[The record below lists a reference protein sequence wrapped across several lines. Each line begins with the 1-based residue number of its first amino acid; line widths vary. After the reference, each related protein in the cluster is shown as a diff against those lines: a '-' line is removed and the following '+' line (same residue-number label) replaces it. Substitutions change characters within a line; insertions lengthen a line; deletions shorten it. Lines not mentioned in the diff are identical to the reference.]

1 MVPLHSWANCS
12 PQNWFP
18 SKCQSL
24 TKRCQ
29 QHPAALKREWSS
41 PTLTSL
47 HLAGVL
53 SGVTSFLYTHPSL
66 KFGLLTL
73 LSKQPKKCSLWIE
86 GAIHHLRLYFLVA
99 SHATAFCPFKLSNL
113 QLIRHHPA
121 VQPLRPWSEF
131 QIGSRSLDP
140 AISKDQQGVS
150 LSTISCF
157 YDQEERQ
164 LQEWL
169 VTCPAQ
175 SLTLSWFCTT
185 CYMLSESMS
194 HIFTYTI
201 TCYS

>member
-1 MVPLHSWANCS
+1 MFSLNWRGHS
-12 PQNWFP
+12 
-18 SKCQSL
+18 
-24 TKRCQ
+24 
-29 QHPAALKREWSS
+29 SS
-41 PTLTSL
+41 ST
-47 HLAGVL
+47 
-53 SGVTSFLYTHPSL
+53 
-66 KFGLLTL
+66 
-73 LSKQPKKCSLWIE
+73 
-86 GAIHHLRLYFLVA
+86 LYFLVA

-169 VTCPAQ
+169 VQLVLHNLWLYHGFVLHVTCWVRVCYLYLHNIQ
-175 SLTLSWFCTT
+175 SHATHKTACGKGAYWHHCKKRLLQVLVTLRSCWRWFIRSGP
-185 CYMLSESMS
+185 SEVHYRPSVAP
-194 HIFTYTI
+194 HPNLQ
-201 TCYS
+201 CQ